1 MAYFL
6 YAYRGLVLIISLC
19 VPAKRQLV
27 IERWKRMNHH
37 QLIREIG
44 SGLVGLL
51 VCGSL
56 LYYAGFVFLH
66 RK

>member
-6 YAYRGLVLIISLC
+6 YAYRGVVLLVSLC
-19 VPAKRQLV
+19 LPAKRARIV
-27 IERWKRMNHH
+27 GRWKQMNHY

-51 VCGSL
+51 VVGSL